1 MSHRHILITLLFWA
15 LGCLA
20 PLASAQTVPMTAMP
34 ASANPANYQ
43 QPAAKSGGF
52 FANLEG
58 SMRTFNAKLNTNL
71 GQTMKH
77 FAVNEVAVKMKQPAL
92 TIGGGLAF
100 MYLMWECLQFYAG
113 KRPSMLTVIFDV
125 GVPCVVAVFLIHTY
139 ELRILQFDDML
150 NPFRMAHLGAGGD
163 NPTAKLMTLYG
174 GILADIG
181 RALGTLFLNVVD
193 VTELVTKPGGWFS
206 NLADFLAT
214 LIFTFVILVLVL
226 LGVAEVMGLLLLG
239 PFLTAVGIAFGP
251 LLIVG
256 IVTPWTTDYFKK
268 WAQFLVV
275 SAALTGVINVI
286 LSIAA
291 SILGPNGLGLD
302 KLVGKE
308 PTAAGMIIVTV
319 LLVTVNSLISQAPT
333 IASALLPGSLGAHK
347 GAGQGMK
354 QAATQAANHAK
365 SGATATAKGLATAAK
380 KGVKMTKAA
389 DAKMYP
395 KTP

>member
-1 MSHRHILITLLFWA
+1 M
-15 LGCLA
+15 
-20 PLASAQTVPMTAMP
+20 
-34 ASANPANYQ
+34 
-43 QPAAKSGGF
+43 
-52 FANLEG
+52 
-58 SMRTFNAKLNTNL
+58 
-71 GQTMKH
+71 
-77 FAVNEVAVKMKQPAL
+77 
-92 TIGGGLAF
+92 
-100 MYLMWECLQFYAG
+100 
-113 KRPSMLTVIFDV
+113 
-125 GVPCVVAVFLIHTY
+125 
-139 ELRILQFDDML
+139 
-150 NPFRMAHLGAGGD
+150 
-163 NPTAKLMTLYG
+163 
-174 GILADIG
+174 
-181 RALGTLFLNVVD
+181 
-193 VTELVTKPGGWFS
+193 
-206 NLADFLAT
+206 
-214 LIFTFVILVLVL
+214 
-226 LGVAEVMGLLLLG
+226 
-239 PFLTAVGIAFGP
+239 
-251 LLIVG
+251 
-256 IVTPWTTDYFKK
+256 
-268 WAQFLVV
+268 V